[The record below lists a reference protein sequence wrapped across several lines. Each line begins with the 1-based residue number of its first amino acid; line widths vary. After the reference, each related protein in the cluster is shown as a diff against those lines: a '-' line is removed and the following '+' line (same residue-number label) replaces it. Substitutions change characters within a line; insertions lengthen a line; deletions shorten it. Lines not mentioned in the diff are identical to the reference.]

1 MEICEQYNTTWGV
14 ALFIH
19 ISFFFIVF
27 SLAKRTI
34 YASLCLTLTT
44 HLFLL
49 LPSSSSSRLFLLL
62 SSSSSSLVG
71 DSFEELG
78 LEAIEMGDERDWA

>member
-27 SLAKRTI
+27 SLAKMTI
-34 YASLCLTLTT
+34 SASLCLTLTT

-49 LPSSSSSRLFLLL
+49 LPSSSSSHLFLLL
-62 SSSSSSLVG
+62 SSSLVG